1 MKRILVSNWDM
12 FLVRGIL
19 AILFGIATL
28 LMPGITLV
36 VLVVLFGSYALLD
49 GVVLSILA
57 FKNRKH
63 DSNWW
68 LMLLTGLLSIA
79 AGVATFAW
87 PGITTISLFYVIV
100 AWASATGI
108 SEVIYAIR
116 FRKEIEGEWLLV
128 LDGML
133 SVGFGILL
141 IAQPIA
147 GALAVLGLI
156 GVYAIAYGVMLAVL
170 AFRLRNL
177 EDKRDAQQ
185 IEQRPAHQSLNQL
198 G

>member
-1 MKRILVSNWDM
+1 MKQLLASTWDM

-36 VLVVLFGSYALLD
+36 VLVVLFGAYALVD
-49 GVVLSILA
+49 GVILSILA
-57 FKNRKH
+57 FKNHKN

-68 LMLLTGLLSIA
+68 LMLLTGLVSIA
-79 AGVATFAW
+79 AGVVTFVW
-87 PGITTISLFYVIV
+87 PGITTVSLFYVIV
-100 AWASATGI
+100 AWAIATGI
-108 SEVIYAIR
+108 SEVIYAIQ

-128 LDGML
+128 LDGIL

-141 IAQPIA
+141 IAQPIP
-147 GALAVLGLI
+147 GALAVLWLI
-156 GVYAIAYGVMLAVL
+156 GVYAIAYGVMLVGL

-177 EDKRDAQQ
+177 VKDNAPQP
-185 IEQRPAHQSLNQL
+185 EQRPVRQS
-198 G
+198 

>member
-1 MKRILVSNWDM
+1 MKQLLASTWDM

-19 AILFGIATL
+19 AILFGVATL

-36 VLVVLFGSYALLD
+36 VLVVLFGAYALVD
-49 GVVLSILA
+49 GVVLSIVA
-57 FKNRKH
+57 IKNHKN

-68 LMLLTGLLSIA
+68 LMLLTGLVSIA
-79 AGVATFAW
+79 AGVVTFAW
-87 PGITTISLFYVIV
+87 PGITTVTLFYVIV
-100 AWASATGI
+100 AYAIATGI

-128 LDGML
+128 LDGIL

-141 IAQPIA
+141 IAQPIP
-147 GALAVLGLI
+147 GALAVLWMI
-156 GVYAIAYGVMLAVL
+156 GVYAIAYGAMLVVL

-177 EDKRDAQQ
+177 DVNANAPQP
-185 IEQRPAHQSLNQL
+185 EQRPAHQS
-198 G
+198 